1 MNNFIS
7 FILYFNMMV
16 PIIGAAITLFA
27 LSFSKINT
35 KNLSIQITYI
45 LFMFIWIMLY
55 LADYSTTFQPNVQS
69 SISRILSLGVLISLS
84 FYAFNVTQCIKKLKT
99 DIENYA
105 KSKKVKNHLPCL
117 ENITPT
123 SEKQNDCK
131 KQSN

>member
-35 KNLSIQITYI
+35 KNVSIQITYI

-69 SISRILSLGVLISLS
+69 SISRILLLGVLISLS

-105 KSKKVKNHLPCL
+105 KSKR
-117 ENITPT
+117 
-123 SEKQNDCK
+123 
-131 KQSN
+131 

>member
-1 MNNFIS
+1 MNNFVS
-7 FILYFNMMV
+7 FILYFNTMV
-16 PIIGAAITLFA
+16 PFIGAAITLFA
-27 LSFSKINT
+27 WSFSKINT

-55 LADYSTTFQPNVQS
+55 LADCSATFQPNVES
-69 SISRILSLGVLISLS
+69 SIGRILLLGVLITLS
-84 FYAFNVTQCIKKLKT
+84 FYAFDVTQRIEKLKT

-105 KSKKVKNHLPCL
+105 KSKKRVKNHLQCL

-131 KQSN
+131 K